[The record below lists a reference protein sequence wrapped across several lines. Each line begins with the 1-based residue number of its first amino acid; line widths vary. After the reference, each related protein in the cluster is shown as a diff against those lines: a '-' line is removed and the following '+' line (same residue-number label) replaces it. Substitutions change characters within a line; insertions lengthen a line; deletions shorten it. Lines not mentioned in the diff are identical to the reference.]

1 MLPKARRKKHAT
13 PGSTAPNTQK
23 PCTPPSLRFHTWPGT
38 TFPGR
43 KSSRPAQPSSEQSS
57 DFQLYSNVYFPPTPC
72 SRKNAL
78 WPSFNW
84 DLCTLPAPRARVA
97 GCPAL
102 GSSPS
107 YREAVQWVFVYPATL
122 LAPSTPPLPSHCSL
136 ARRRASLSP
145 ILLLFQRKES

>member
-1 MLPKARRKKHAT
+1 MLPKASRKKHAT

-23 PCTPPSLRFHTWPGT
+23 PCTPPFLRFHTWPGT
-38 TFPGR
+38 TFPG
-43 KSSRPAQPSSEQSS
+43 SRPGQRSSEQSS

-78 WPSFNW
+78 WPSFSW
-84 DLCTLPAPRARVA
+84 DLCTLPAPRARVS

-107 YREAVQWVFVYPATL
+107 YREAMQWVF
-122 LAPSTPPLPSHCSL
+122 APSTPPLPSHCSL